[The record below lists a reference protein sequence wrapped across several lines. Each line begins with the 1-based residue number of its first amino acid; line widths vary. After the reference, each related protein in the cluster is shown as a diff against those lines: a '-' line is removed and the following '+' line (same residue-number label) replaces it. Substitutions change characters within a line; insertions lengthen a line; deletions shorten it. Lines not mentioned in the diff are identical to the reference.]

1 MKYTSTAA
9 SGGGRRAKRSPHNT
23 LGLRVP
29 ETPPFELQVGSGG
42 VLVLGATCG
51 PRIPASSLCWETDS
65 RPARL
70 GYWTRTEAGEFRAD
84 TCCCRADTCCCRAD
98 TCCCEDLSILRPR
111 FDNSVRALGACVGG
125 PATQVEAPHVDGRR
139 GKCVSWM
146 DYHC

>member
-1 MKYTSTAA
+1 MINA
-9 SGGGRRAKRSPHNT
+9 SS
-23 LGLRVP
+23 
-29 ETPPFELQVGSGG
+29 G

-51 PRIPASSLCWETDS
+51 PGIPASSLCWETDS

-70 GYWTRTEAGEFRAD
+70 GYWTRTGAGEFRAD
-84 TCCCRADTCCCRAD
+84 TCCC
-98 TCCCEDLSILRPR
+98 EDLGILRPR